1 MSKENLRRS
10 CIDCAV
16 TACENNGAKY
26 PPFCTQNQID
36 EDFLKETMKLYTEDE
51 QNAEVTKKSAL
62 VEYENYCT

>member
-51 QNAEVTKKSAL
+51 QK
-62 VEYENYCT
+62 